1 MQQTGIPGEFDES
14 SRAVP
19 YMPRAK
25 QGIGRRPKRRR
36 VSPASAI
43 EVEQIEEEGVT
54 EPVDVEMVTQEVA
67 EIEIVEFG
75 EDVVMWVLDLVIEKV
90 WADRDWQADRF
101 LRYASLTSLVVRE
114 WKRQGGGR
122 AGPFIW
128 AVRRTDE
135 EFGMAGLDE
144 EYTACEPFNRWP
156 RMECALCREW
166 LCWCKCERECACGSV
181 SKWSWGRV
189 GGLCACAE
197 APGVVCEA
205 KKILDA

>member
-25 QGIGRRPKRRR
+25 QGIGRRPKKRR

-90 WADRDWQADRF
+90 WADRD
-101 LRYASLTSLVVRE
+101 
-114 WKRQGGGR
+114 
-122 AGPFIW
+122 
-128 AVRRTDE
+128 
-135 EFGMAGLDE
+135 
-144 EYTACEPFNRWP
+144 
-156 RMECALCREW
+156 
-166 LCWCKCERECACGSV
+166 
-181 SKWSWGRV
+181 
-189 GGLCACAE
+189 
-197 APGVVCEA
+197 
-205 KKILDA
+205 